1 MLFGHYEKDDA
12 GDTIV
17 SRPPAVGT
25 TVKVSVIVPV
35 DRPGEAADRCIG
47 ALLGQTAP
55 FELEIITAGAEI
67 PLPADSRV
75 RVVRVDDRNPAVRR
89 NRAAAEAKGVILAF
103 TDDDAI
109 PETDWLERGV
119 RLLESASDVIAVG
132 GPDPAPEDSSV
143 AELFSDTLLAAPW
156 IGSGVL
162 CHEGPAGLR
171 EIVSAHDIALVNLF
185 VRKAD
190 FFRVGAFDETIGYI
204 GEDSDLIGRLLR
216 NGKILYSSGIVVR
229 HRRRSF
235 PLQYLR
241 QRWRYRVKMGES
253 LLASGSIY
261 RSSRKLWLFLG
272 GTSLFVFLLAVVP
285 PAGIVLF
292 LLYVVAAL
300 TAGVSVTKLAPV
312 WWPLIPLAFI
322 VHHATYF
329 VGIAWGVIKGIFSRI
344 TAADRGAMAES
355 DEPR

>member
-1 MLFGHYEKDDA
+1 
-12 GDTIV
+12 V
-17 SRPPAVGT
+17 SGPPAVET
-25 TVKVSVIVPV
+25 TPVKVSVIVPV
-35 DRPGEAADRCIG
+35 DRPGEAADRCID
-47 ALLGQTAP
+47 ALLRQTAP
-55 FELEIITAGAEI
+55 FELEIITAGAEVS
-67 PLPADSRV
+67 LPADPRV
-75 RVVRVDDRNPAVRR
+75 RVVRVDDRNPAIRR
-89 NRAAAEAKGVILAF
+89 NRAAAEAKGEILAF

-119 RLLESASDVIAVG
+119 RLLESAGDVIAVG
-132 GPDPAPEDSSV
+132 GPDPAPEDSTAS
-143 AELFSDTLLAAPW
+143 ELFSDMLLAAPW

-171 EIVSAHDIALVNLF
+171 EIGSAHDVALVNLF
-185 VRKAD
+185 VRRTD
-190 FFRVGAFDETIGYI
+190 FYRVGAFDESIGYI
-204 GEDSDLIGRLLR
+204 GEDSDLVARLLR
-216 NGKILYSSGIVVR
+216 SGKVLYSSGIVVR

-272 GTSLFVFLLAVVP
+272 GTLLFVVLLVLVP

-292 LLYVVAAL
+292 LLYVVATL
-300 TAGVSVTKLAPV
+300 IAGVSVTKLGPV
-312 WWPLIPLAFI
+312 WWPLIPLAFMI
-322 VHHATYF
+322 HHATYF
-329 VGIAWGVIKGIFSRI
+329 AGIAWGAIKGIFSKI
-344 TAADRGAMAES
+344 TATERNEMAES